1 MELEQRDQSSTLT
14 LIDIFNRPYDNYF
27 QCLRDIEL
35 YNLQKNNSDTM
46 TGSIVLHDKNS
57 FNQRCAIAVHLL
69 PDINLCFPVGDISHK
84 RINEDGS
91 CEIVL
96 GFMGLYGVD
105 SPLPHYWLEQIL
117 RNSESAKSLHS
128 FFDIFNQRIYLLLYF
143 AWKKC
148 QPVVL
153 LEQGDLGYLDYLRA
167 ISGNALCD
175 TDTLEF
181 AFVGI
186 LGQRVHNACTLKG
199 MLKDYLQDVTV
210 NILQFVPCW
219 VRVDATGYFGCNKS
233 SDLRLGD
240 NVLLGERVYVA
251 TDKITIILGPVVS
264 DYAEKLLEDTL
275 GLEKLHR
282 LIDKYLGP
290 DYHYT
295 LQLKVIINKSLLILG
310 KDKMRLGQLAW
321 MGEGRG
327 VECMVRL

>member
-1 MELEQRDQSSTLT
+1 MEYEQRHQSSTLT

-46 TGSIVLHDKNS
+46 QRSIVLHDENG
-57 FNQRCAIAVHLL
+57 FHQRCAITVHLL
-69 PDINLCFPVGDISHK
+69 PDINLSFPVGDILHK

-105 SPLPHYWLEQIL
+105 SPLPHYWLEQLL

-153 LEQGDLGYLDYLRA
+153 LEQGSLGYLNYLRA
-167 ISGNALCD
+167 ISGNAVCD
-175 TDTLEF
+175 TDTVEF
-181 AFVGI
+181 SFSGV
-186 LGQRVHNACTLKG
+186 LGQRVHNACKLKG
-199 MLKDYLQDVTV
+199 MLKDYLQDVIV
-210 NILQFVPCW
+210 NVLQFVPSW
-219 VRVDATGYFGCNKS
+219 VRVDATKYIGCNKS
-233 SDLRLGD
+233 SELRLGD

-251 TDKITIILGPVVS
+251 TDKIIILLGHVVS
-264 DYAEKLLEDTL
+264 DYAEKLLEDTI
-275 GLEKLHR
+275 GLEKLHC
-282 LIDKYLGP
+282 LINKYLGL
-290 DYHYT
+290 DYNYY

-310 KDKMRLGQLAW
+310 KDKMRLGQISW
-321 MGEGRG
+321 MGEGQG
-327 VECMVRL
+327 LECVIRL